1 MVLYK
6 SQSNT
11 AKLSLHSTTPA
22 FLLSNHSHM
31 SKANTLPISTRKN
44 IREQVY
50 DLLRARMRLGEIG
63 FEDRLVDHEIAAE
76 LNVSRMP
83 VREAMMQLKS
93 EGLLE
98 GTSRGFM
105 LRQFTP
111 TDIAQ
116 IFEIR
121 LLLEP
126 EAAMQASKNT
136 TLEKLTLMSTYA
148 KATEHAHQN
157 NDPLAYME
165 ANDHFRASWL
175 NMTPNS
181 HLRETI
187 QRLSN
192 HVEAVRLA
200 TLREAKYRTL
210 SWQYTQELLQGFIEE
225 NPEKVAQA
233 IRSNLRAAAL
243 SYYATLDDLLENPTQ
258 WTKRKMFAHRAV
270 LFAHAPTEYD
280 AENIKKT

>member
-1 MVLYK
+1 
-6 SQSNT
+6 
-11 AKLSLHSTTPA
+11 
-22 FLLSNHSHM
+22 M
-31 SKANTLPISTRKN
+31 SKANTLPISTKKN

-50 DLLRARMRLGEIG
+50 DLLRARMRLGEIS

-76 LNVSRMP
+76 LKVSRMP
-83 VREAMMQLKS
+83 VREAMMQLKN

-105 LRQFTP
+105 LRQFTL
-111 TDIAQ
+111 TDITQ

-126 EAAMQASKNT
+126 EAAMQACKNT
-136 TLEKLTLMSTYA
+136 TIEKLTSMDLHA
-148 KATEHAHQN
+148 KATEQAHSN
-157 NDPLAYME
+157 NDPLAYMR
-165 ANDHFRASWL
+165 ANDLFRASWL

-200 TLREAKYRTL
+200 TLREAKYRAL
-210 SWQYTQELLQGFIEE
+210 SLQYTQDLLQAFIEE
-225 NPEKVAQA
+225 NPEKTAQA
-233 IRSNLRAAAL
+233 IRSNLRGAAL
-243 SYYATLDDLLENPTQ
+243 SYYATLDGLLENPT
-258 WTKRKMFAHRAV
+258 
-270 LFAHAPTEYD
+270 
-280 AENIKKT
+280 

>member
-1 MVLYK
+1 MLNLINPNLVF
-6 SQSNT
+6 
-11 AKLSLHSTTPA
+11 SL
-22 FLLSNHSHM
+22 LNQSHM
-31 SKANTLPISTRKN
+31 SKNNTRFISTKKS

-63 FEDRLVDHEIAAE
+63 FGDRLVDHEIAAE

-83 VREAMMQLKS
+83 VREAMMQLKN

-98 GTSRGFM
+98 GTSRGFI

-126 EAAMQASKNT
+126 EAAMQACRNAT
-136 TLEKLTLMSTYA
+136 IEKLTILNTHAQST
-148 KATEHAHQN
+148 EQAHHQ

-175 NMTPNS
+175 NMTPNT

-200 TLREAKYRTL
+200 TLREAKYRAL
-210 SWQYTQELLQGFIEE
+210 SLQYTQELLQGFIEE
-225 NPEKVAQA
+225 NPEKAAQA
-233 IRSNLRAAAL
+233 IRSNLRSAAL
-243 SYYATLDDLLENPTQ
+243 SYYSTLDVLLENPTS
-258 WTKRKMFAHRAV
+258 R
-270 LFAHAPTEYD
+270 
-280 AENIKKT
+280 

>member
-1 MVLYK
+1 
-6 SQSNT
+6 
-11 AKLSLHSTTPA
+11 
-22 FLLSNHSHM
+22 M

-243 SYYATLDDLLENPTQ
+243 SYYAALGDLLENPTQ
-258 WTKRKMFAHRAV
+258 
-270 LFAHAPTEYD
+270 
-280 AENIKKT
+280 

>member
-1 MVLYK
+1 MSAV
-6 SQSNT
+6 N
-11 AKLSLHSTTPA
+11 SLPG
-22 FLLSNHSHM
+22 
-31 SKANTLPISTRKN
+31 STRKS

-76 LNVSRMP
+76 LKVSRMP
-83 VREAMMQLKS
+83 VREAMMQLKN

-98 GTSRGFM
+98 GTTRGFI

-111 TDIAQ
+111 ADIAQ

-126 EAAMQASKNT
+126 EAAVQASKNAS
-136 TLEKLTLMSTYA
+136 LTDLATMSLHA
-148 KATEHAHQN
+148 QATEKAHQDQ
-157 NDPLAYME
+157 DPLAYMA
-165 ANDHFRASWL
+165 ANDQFRASWL
-175 NMTPNS
+175 NATPNP

-200 TLREAKYRTL
+200 TLREAKFRL
-210 SWQYTQELLQGFIEE
+210 ISLQYTQDLLKGFLEE
-225 NPEKVAQA
+225 DPAQVAQA
-233 IRSNLRAAAL
+233 IRSNLRGAAM
-243 SYYATLDDLLENPTQ
+243 SYYATLDGLLESPLQN
-258 WTKRKMFAHRAV
+258 
-270 LFAHAPTEYD
+270 
-280 AENIKKT
+280 N

>member
-1 MVLYK
+1 
-6 SQSNT
+6 
-11 AKLSLHSTTPA
+11 
-22 FLLSNHSHM
+22 M

-63 FEDRLVDHEIAAE
+63 FEDRLIDHEIAAE

-105 LRQFTP
+105 LRRFTP

-148 KATEHAHQN
+148 KASEHAHQN

-210 SWQYTQELLQGFIEE
+210 SWQYTQEILQGFIEE

-233 IRSNLRAAAL
+233 IRSNLRTAAL

-258 WTKRKMFAHRAV
+258 
-270 LFAHAPTEYD
+270 
-280 AENIKKT
+280 

>member
-1 MVLYK
+1 
-6 SQSNT
+6 
-11 AKLSLHSTTPA
+11 
-22 FLLSNHSHM
+22 M

-105 LRQFTP
+105 LRRFTP

-148 KATEHAHQN
+148 KASEHAHQN

-200 TLREAKYRTL
+200 TLRETKYRTL

-233 IRSNLRAAAL
+233 IRSNLRTAAL

-258 WTKRKMFAHRAV
+258 
-270 LFAHAPTEYD
+270 
-280 AENIKKT
+280 